1 MRVLSDAE
9 ALTHPGSLL
18 SPDGKIVAPYDL
30 QRQDGM
36 MGPYRSFADVPGV
49 RNGAARPFTLD
60 YATVP
65 AVHIVNGMGVALG
78 DSVMGL
84 TAIDILRHINPA
96 LRCVLYRPARAPAH
110 TEALYRLA
118 AGVVADMRWLP
129 QPLADL
135 PTSECVIDLGNQ
147 LFWPDFACMPMIDFF
162 LSSLGVDPRTVP
174 AAAKRNQWVQRL
186 CLPDP
191 ASDLVAGDYV
201 LFCPAASTPIRSI
214 PENRRRGFVD
224 RLWRRFRMPVVG
236 FGAVDHPH
244 YVDARALSP
253 DTGTFMAWI
262 KGAHFLFSADTAA
275 VHIAAGFDVPTTAL
289 FTTIRPD
296 FRVRD
301 YPRCE
306 PISVE
311 PAGLQGVH
319 ASSRSRDL
327 ARLDVAFSQFALTG
341 RHWSIGGRSRE
352 NDAD

>member
-1 MRVLSDAE
+1 MRVLSNAE

-18 SPDGKIVAPYDL
+18 SPEGEIVAPYDL
-30 QRQDGM
+30 QQQDRT

-49 RNGAARPFTLD
+49 RNGAARPFMLD

-78 DSVMGL
+78 DSVLGL
-84 TAIDILRHINPA
+84 TAIDVLRDINPA
-96 LRCVLYRPARAPAH
+96 LRCVMYRPGRAPAH
-110 TEALYRLA
+110 TEGLYRLA
-118 AGVVADMRWLP
+118 AGVLADMRWLP
-129 QPLADL
+129 RRLADL

-147 LFWPDFACMPMIDFF
+147 LFWPDFARMPMIDFF
-162 LSSLGVDPRTVP
+162 LSSLGIDPRTVP
-174 AAAKRNQWVQRL
+174 AVAKRNRWVQRL

-214 PENRRRGFVD
+214 PGNRRRGFVD

-244 YVDARALSP
+244 YVDAQALSP

-262 KGAHFLFSADTAA
+262 KGAHFLLSVDTAA
-275 VHIAAGFDVPTTAL
+275 VHIADGFNVPTTAL

-296 FRVRD
+296 LRVRD
-301 YPRCE
+301 YPRCV
-306 PISVE
+306 PVSL
-311 PAGLQGVH
+311 PLAGLDGVH
-319 ASSRSRDL
+319 ASSRAHDL
-327 ARLDVAFSQFALTG
+327 ARLDAAFSELEWSD
-341 RHWSIGGRSRE
+341 RYWSIADASRARS
-352 NDAD
+352 AQ